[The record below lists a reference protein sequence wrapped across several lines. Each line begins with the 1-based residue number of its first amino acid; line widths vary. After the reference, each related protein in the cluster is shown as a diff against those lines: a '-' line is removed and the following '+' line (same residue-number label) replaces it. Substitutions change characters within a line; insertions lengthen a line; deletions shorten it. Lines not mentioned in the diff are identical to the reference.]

1 LEVEGG
7 SAPLKS
13 ASTWGSQVQP
23 DTQLVFFGV
32 INKILDYLIAN
43 AIKHIAVLI
52 FTLWM
57 IRGPP
62 GNSLA
67 GVYPVDFEMKEELLK
82 TWITTQISSKGPAYW
97 GGQSSMA

>member
-7 SAPLKS
+7 SGHLKS

-32 INKILDYLIAN
+32 INKILDYLVAN
-43 AIKHIAVLI
+43 AIEHSCVDLRSLDD
-52 FTLWM
+52 T
-57 IRGPP
+57 RPP

-82 TWITTQISSKGPAYW
+82 PGSQPQISSQGPAYS
-97 GGQSSMA
+97 GGQNSRA